1 MVKFFTTSVIVTY
14 IPTKMSRRILGW
26 GNSCCLTAAVIFDSF
41 TIA

>member
-26 GNSCCLTAAVIFDSF
+26 GNLQLLSSLTALQ
-41 TIA
+41 